1 MADRELSKDVVLFWL
16 KRHLSGLEEQTPD
29 QEAMAKQGLSYGQRS
44 AAVKAAAEAVTA
56 RETEREA
63 FKRAIEIVER
73 S

>member
-1 MADRELSKDVVLFWL
+1 MADKELSKDVVLFWL
-16 KRHLSGLEEQTPD
+16 TRHLRGLEEQIPD

-44 AAVKAAAEAVTA
+44 AEVVTA